1 MILHRVCK
9 PIHSMCEHPTCP
21 RCGQPILVAEID
33 DHNPT
38 ISKPVEQEI
47 ICPQCDGFISTL
59 FSLKRVVTYQAPVG
73 DYAEES
79 VDSELSL

>member
-38 ISKPVEQEI
+38 ISNR
-47 ICPQCDGFISTL
+47 L
-59 FSLKRVVTYQAPVG
+59 WLK
-73 DYAEES
+73 
-79 VDSELSL
+79 